1 MILSLTEFFTPL
13 IKIKSNNSSKTKR
26 CDTSQELEWV
36 RRRVLFA
43 AVYFMLLKINFVIQS
58 FAISPLWILNE
69 LKVSHLTS
77 DCLSITQTAR
87 STIMVII
94 FWGFFIFD
102 QMFLSPQERQSVIIS
117 NEDSISKVPHELVA
131 KRLKTQYLRKLGNV
145 KKISKCPKSI
155 A

>member
-1 MILSLTEFFTPL
+1 MSLTEFFTPL

-26 CDTSQELEWV
+26 CDTSQEIILFCEWV
-36 RRRVLFA
+36 HRRVLFA
-43 AVYFMLLKINFVIQS
+43 AVYFMLLKIIFVIQS
-58 FAISPLWILNE
+58 FASSPLWILNE
-69 LKVSHLTS
+69 LKFSHLTF
-77 DCLSITQTAR
+77 DCLSIIQTAR

-131 KRLKTQYLRKLGNV
+131 KRLKTHSGSEETRKYQENL
-145 KKISKCPKSI
+145 KMS
-155 A
+155 

>member
-1 MILSLTEFFTPL
+1 MSLTEFFTPL

-26 CDTSQELEWV
+26 CDTSQEIILFCEWV
-36 RRRVLFA
+36 HRRVLFA
-43 AVYFMLLKINFVIQS
+43 AVYFMLLKIIFVIQS
-58 FAISPLWILNE
+58 FASSPLWILNE
-69 LKVSHLTS
+69 LKFSHLTS
-77 DCLSITQTAR
+77 DCLSIIQTAR

-131 KRLKTQYLRKLGNV
+131 KRLKTHSGSEETRKYQENL
-145 KKISKCPKSI
+145 KMS
-155 A
+155 